1 MRLKAIVGALIAA
14 GAISA
19 AVGGYSQA
27 GTAAFTKTRTTEP
40 VAVATA
46 QAPAA
51 IALPD
56 FSALAE
62 RNSPAVVNITVSQDV
77 LDVKGDEGMPQM
89 PPMPQMDPD
98 DPFYQ
103 FFKRFQGP
111 QGQMPRQTPR
121 GAMPH
126 HAMGSGFII
135 SSDGLI
141 LTNAHVVGGAK
152 EVTVKLTDKRE
163 FKAKTIGFDRAT
175 DVAVI
180 KVDAKD
186 LPTVVIGNP
195 DLAKPGQWVVAIGS
209 PFGMENTVTAGIVSA
224 KYRALPDENYVPFIQ
239 TDVAVNP
246 GNSGG
251 PLLNVRGE
259 VIGMNSQIYSHTGG
273 YEGLSFAIPIDVVMK
288 VEQQLVKYGKVERGR
303 IGVTIQSLNQDLAK
317 SFGLEKTDGALVSS
331 VDKDSPAA
339 KAGLEPGDVIMKF
352 NGEPVTESTQL
363 PGRVADLKP
372 GTSAKLEIWRKG
384 GAKEVTVTLGAVK
397 DAKVASDES
406 AAKPQGK
413 LGLAVRPL
421 TPDEQQQSG
430 IKEGLLVENAD
441 GPAARAGIQAGDVI
455 LSLNGTPVKSVEQ
468 LRSLVSKAGKNLA
481 LLVQRGEAKMFV
493 PVQIG

>member
-51 IALPD
+51 IVLPD

-195 DLAKPGQWVVAIGS
+195 DLAKPAVGRGHRLA
-209 PFGMENTVTAGIVSA
+209 FGMENTVNFKHHQRETRS
-224 KYRALPDENYVPFIQ
+224 LPDRTMCPSS
-239 TDVAVNP
+239 DRRGVNP
-246 GNSGG
+246 ACQAGLCST
-251 PLLNVRGE
+251 LRGE
-259 VIGMNSQIYSHTGG
+259 
-273 YEGLSFAIPIDVVMK
+273 
-288 VEQQLVKYGKVERGR
+288 
-303 IGVTIQSLNQDLAK
+303 
-317 SFGLEKTDGALVSS
+317 
-331 VDKDSPAA
+331 
-339 KAGLEPGDVIMKF
+339 
-352 NGEPVTESTQL
+352 
-363 PGRVADLKP
+363 
-372 GTSAKLEIWRKG
+372 
-384 GAKEVTVTLGAVK
+384 
-397 DAKVASDES
+397 
-406 AAKPQGK
+406 
-413 LGLAVRPL
+413 
-421 TPDEQQQSG
+421 
-430 IKEGLLVENAD
+430 
-441 GPAARAGIQAGDVI
+441 
-455 LSLNGTPVKSVEQ
+455 
-468 LRSLVSKAGKNLA
+468 
-481 LLVQRGEAKMFV
+481 
-493 PVQIG
+493 